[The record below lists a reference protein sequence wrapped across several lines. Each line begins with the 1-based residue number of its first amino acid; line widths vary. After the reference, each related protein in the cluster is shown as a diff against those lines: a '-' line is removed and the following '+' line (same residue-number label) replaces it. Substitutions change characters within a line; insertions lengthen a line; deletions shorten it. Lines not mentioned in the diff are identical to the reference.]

1 MQIILLCTYKY
12 YSWKEKEHLVN
23 VGKKKWGKFACYPCV
38 GAMLIFSVLFQF

>member
-12 YSWKEKEHLVN
+12 YPWKEKEHLVN
-23 VGKKKWGKFACYPCV
+23 VKKKWGKFACYPCV